1 MNETLL
7 EVEGYAL
14 ALDRAYDPDTHLWVL
29 LLRPDRARIGIDPLG
44 VETSGTL
51 AQLAFEPVGA
61 SLRRGEPFGSLEA
74 AKFVGPLVSPV
85 SGVVLSHN
93 EAALADPGLVEREP
107 LGEGWLVEL
116 RPTDPAQELGGLIQ
130 GEQEIARWF
139 RTRVEEYR
147 LQGVLAE

>member
-1 MNETLL
+1 MSETLL

-14 ALDRAYDPDTHLWVL
+14 ALDRSYDPDTHLWVL
-29 LLRPDRARIGIDPLG
+29 LLRADRVRIGIDPLG

-61 SLRRGEPFGSLEA
+61 PLRRGEPLGSLEA
-74 AKFVGPLVSPV
+74 AKFVGPLVSPL
-85 SGVVLSHN
+85 SGVVLVHN
-93 EAALADPGLVEREP
+93 VAALADPGLVERDP

-116 RPTDPAQELGGLIQ
+116 RPTELERELAGLVR
-130 GEQEIARWF
+130 GEQEISRWF
-139 RTRVEEYR
+139 RATVEEYR